1 MTDVSLPGENEND
14 CWLERT
20 EVVQAGP
27 RLESSQSTLRV
38 RTTSPAGVS
47 RPRHVVTV

>member
-1 MTDVSLPGENEND
+1 MRLSLVRMRMTVGL
-14 CWLERT
+14 RT

-47 RPRHVVTV
+47 RPRHVVTL